1 MEKGDTILENMEKL
15 LEMAEQGKP
24 YIINK
29 SDFTSINTSSSSRKY
44 VQYKLN
50 VDKVE
55 SIDDCKKIL
64 KFLCDLTIKPLPI
77 ETEYRGFSK
86 VEKYFK

>member
-1 MEKGDTILENMEKL
+1 MENMEKL

-29 SDFTSINTSSSSRKY
+29 SDFISINTSSSSRKY
-44 VQYKLN
+44 VQHKLN

-77 ETEYRGFSK
+77 GTEYSGFSK